1 MWFTAGMTVYSPS
14 LFGEAQVLL
23 DSLDIGVV
31 TVRYIHKETTG
42 MEPLIGFL
50 AVFPTDTSYYRYIK
64 GVEEGE
70 PLWQHV
76 DSKFMYEVAGF
87 RGETVADLTTLERN
101 WSDFIVVD
109 ILE

>member
-1 MWFTAGMTVYSPS
+1 M
-14 LFGEAQVLL
+14 LL
-23 DSLDIGVV
+23 DSFNIGVV

-42 MEPLIGFL
+42 MDPLIGYL
-50 AVFPTDTSYYRYIK
+50 AVFPTDTSYYEYMK
-64 GVEEGE
+64 GVEEGDR
-70 PLWQHV
+70 LWEHI

-101 WSDFIVVD
+101 YSDFIVVD

>member
-1 MWFTAGMTVYSPS
+1 M
-14 LFGEAQVLL
+14 LL
-23 DSLDIGVV
+23 DSFGIGVV

-42 MEPLIGFL
+42 MEPLIGYL
-50 AVFPTDTSYYRYIK
+50 AVFPTDSAYYEYMK
-64 GVEEGE
+64 GVEEGDR
-70 PLWQHV
+70 LWEHI

-101 WSDFIVVD
+101 YSDFIVVD